1 MTNKERKDKDL
12 EEFPEPQDWSRA
24 VRRSAEAGKTSITI
38 RIDNDVLEWFRA
50 QVESAGG
57 GNYQSNM
64 NAALR
69 SHMMSE
75 SGAFERAVRKAI
87 RDELEAAGI
96 RGRTRAPVSSTTK
109 KKAKKAARSVAGK
122 KSAKRKSA

>member
-1 MTNKERKDKDL
+1 MKKSRKQKDL
-12 EEFPEPQDWSRA
+12 AEFPEPQDWSSA
-24 VRRSAEAGKTSITI
+24 VQRGPEPGKTSITI
-38 RIDNDVLEWFRA
+38 RLDNDVLEWFRGE
-50 QVESAGG
+50 VERAGG

-69 SHMMSE
+69 AHMVAG

-96 RGRTRAPVSSTTK
+96 RGRAAPRSPSTK
-109 KKAKKAARSVAGK
+109 RGK
-122 KSAKRKSA
+122 KSAKKKSA

>member
-1 MTNKERKDKDL
+1 MMSKERKERDL

-24 VRRSAEAGKTSITI
+24 VKRSPEPGKTSITI
-38 RIDNDVLEWFRA
+38 RIDKDVLEWFRG
-50 QVESAGG
+50 QVERAGG

-69 SHMMSE
+69 AHMVAE
-75 SGAFERAVRKAI
+75 SGAFEQAVRRAV

-96 RGRTRAPVSSTTK
+96 RGRGAPRSPSAK
-109 KKAKKAARSVAGK
+109 KKGARTSAGK
-122 KSAKRKSA
+122 KSTKKRSA